1 MSDLELK
8 TSAPVSFLP
17 LPEKKGKNESLEY
30 CRENSVLRPL
40 LSAAN
45 QRDYDILL
53 EIFGLDF
60 ERNYQYTQRMGADNP
75 SEVRQT
81 NLDHLQG
88 GLILL
93 RDFRE
98 RFEGVLSL
106 LEEGWEDVEWG
117 WILHDIGEWGEKHDT
132 TTNLK
137 VDGHPTNDDLAEQ
150 ERAIKTIQQ
159 ITDSRLQRR
168 SLKSYLRFEQREA
181 QKDLKGYIVR
191 LIDKIEAVDFMQKAG
206 VWADWH
212 ENGHRDINEDLPT
225 NSIGKMLDPAG
236 FIHLRMQDQSGQI
249 DFRDFILSYIR
260 TVANDPR
267 LKPILKEP
275 FFTEVETK
283 IRVALKIRFCF

>member
-60 ERNYQYTQRMGADNP
+60 ERNYQFTQRMGEDNP
-75 SEVRQT
+75 SEVCQT

-106 LEEGWEDVEWG
+106 SEEGWEDVEWG

-137 VDGHPTNDDLAEQ
+137 VDGQPTNDDLNEQ
-150 ERAIKTIQQ
+150 KRAIQTIQQ
-159 ITDSRLQRR
+159 IPDWRLQSR
-168 SLKSYLRFEQREA
+168 SLKSYLGFEQRDA
-181 QKDLKGYIVR
+181 RKDLIGYIVR

-206 VWADWH
+206 VWVEWH
-212 ENGHRDINEDLPT
+212 ETGHRDINDDLPR
-225 NSIGKMLDPAG
+225 NSIGKMLDPAE
-236 FIHLRMQDQSGQI
+236 FICSGIKNKKGKQA
-249 DFRDFILSYIR
+249 FRKFILSYIR
-260 TVANDPR
+260 NVSEDGR
-267 LKPILKEP
+267 LKPMLNKA
-275 FFTEVETK
+275 FYQQVQTR

>member
-93 RDFRE
+93 RDFRA
-98 RFEGVLSL
+98 RFVGVLPL
-106 LEEGWEDVEWG
+106 LQNDWEKVEWG

-225 NSIGKMLDPAG
+225 NSIGKMLDPAR
-236 FIHLRMQDQSGQI
+236 FICSGIKNKKGKQA
-249 DFRDFILSYIR
+249 FRKFILSYIR
-260 TVANDPR
+260 NVSEDGR
-267 LKPILKEP
+267 LKPMLNKA
-275 FFTEVETK
+275 FYQQVQTR

>member
-1 MSDLELK
+1 MNDLELK

-17 LPEKKGKNESLEY
+17 LPEKEGKSESLEY

-60 ERNYQYTQRMGADNP
+60 ERNYQYTQRMGEDNP

-106 LEEGWEDVEWG
+106 SEEGWEDVEWG
-117 WILHDIGEWGEKHDT
+117 WILHDVGEWGEKHDT

-137 VDGHPTNDDLAEQ
+137 VDGQPTNDDLAEQ
-150 ERAIKTIQQ
+150 ERAIKTIQK
-159 ITDSRLQRR
+159 IPDLGLKSR
-168 SLKSYLRFEQREA
+168 SLKSYLGFEQRDA
-181 QKDLKGYIVR
+181 RKDLIGYIVR

-212 ENGHRDINEDLPT
+212 EKGHRDINEDLPI
-225 NSIGKMLDPAG
+225 NSIGKMLDPAR
-236 FIHLRMQDQSGQI
+236 FICSRIKSRKGKKA
-249 DFRDFILSYIR
+249 FRKFILSYIR
-260 TVANDPR
+260 NVSEDGR
-267 LKPILKEP
+267 LKPMLNKA
-275 FFTEVETK
+275 FYQQVQTR